1 MENEKEYV
9 LIYGT
14 SKSMDAN
21 KLIAEMENEKEHVL
35 IYETSKMDAT
45 DSRHV

>member
-14 SKSMDAN
+14 SKSMDATVFS
-21 KLIAEMENEKEHVL
+21 MEKEKKHVL
-35 IYETSKMDAT
+35 IYGTSKSMDART
-45 DSRHV
+45 N

>member
-21 KLIAEMENEKEHVL
+21 AEK
-35 IYETSKMDAT
+35 TSAKAT
-45 DSRHV
+45 WE